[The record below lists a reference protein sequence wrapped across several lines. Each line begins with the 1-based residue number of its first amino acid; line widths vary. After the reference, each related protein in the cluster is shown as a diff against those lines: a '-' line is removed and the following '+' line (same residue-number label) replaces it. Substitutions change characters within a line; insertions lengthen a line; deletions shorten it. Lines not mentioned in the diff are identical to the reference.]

1 MATIYQIK
9 FSSLLIILLLLAS
22 YGSPILAQEEP
33 IGESEQ
39 LYTADGT
46 PYKIKSVFFGGGSY
60 GVDVNQIEEIREFLE
75 TEMIENYEIHIHSH
89 TDNIGSKRYN
99 LYLSTKRS
107 ETVFDIITELVSPA
121 NQVFIKDHGLSNP
134 EFNNR
139 TMEGRAKNRRVD
151 IVLWPLPV

>member
-1 MATIYQIK
+1 
-9 FSSLLIILLLLAS
+9 
-22 YGSPILAQEEP
+22 LAQIEL
-33 IGESEQ
+33 ESESEY
-39 LYTADGT
+39 LYTEDGT
-46 PYKIKSVFFGGGSY
+46 PYKIKSVFFSGGSY
-60 GVDVNQIEEIREFLE
+60 GVSADQIEELREFLE

-99 LYLSTKRS
+99 QYLSTKRS
-107 ETVFDIITELVSPA
+107 ETVFHIIQQLVSPA

-139 TMEGRAKNRRVD
+139 TVEGRAKNRRVD

>member
-1 MATIYQIK
+1 MFLFLLMILCSTLTAQI
-9 FSSLLIILLLLAS
+9 
-22 YGSPILAQEEP
+22 EP
-33 IGESEQ
+33 ESESEQ
-39 LYTADGT
+39 LYTEDGT
-46 PYKIKSVFFGGGSY
+46 PYKIKSVFFDGGSY
-60 GVDVNQIEEIREFLE
+60 GVSPNQIEELREFLE

-99 LYLSTKRS
+99 QYLSTKRS
-107 ETVFDIITELVSPA
+107 ETVFDIIQKLVSPA

-139 TMEGRAKNRRVD
+139 TVEGRAKNRRVD